1 MENVGLLMQLGD
13 IFLSSLRK
21 QSFSLILTV
30 MGLAGL
36 GWWNLDYKREMN
48 AKVAGLENSVSQC
61 NEKRMELSAEA
72 AALRQQVDYLTLQ
85 VEAPARRKR

>member
-1 MENVGLLMQLGD
+1 MQLGD

-61 NEKRMELSAEA
+61 NEKRMELAAEA
-72 AALRQQVDYLTLQ
+72 AALRQQVNYLALQ
-85 VEAPARRKR
+85 VESPARRKR